1 VVDAQTA
8 GAPATE
14 VHTSDGDLRAELARV
29 RRELDARQRTID
41 TLIKRVYAAQATS
54 SFQLTAHNAEL
65 AKIVERKTAQVD
77 AQRVQLEAALDQLQ
91 RTQAELVQEQKLT
104 AIGQLAAGV
113 AHEIN
118 TPAQYVSDNT
128 TFLRSAMVR
137 LLGALD
143 AAFAVVRHAR
153 AGTIDV
159 SAVDAAERALTRGRI
174 DYLREQIPKAIEQ
187 SLDGIER
194 ISSIVGA
201 MKSFSHPSEGVLSPT
216 NLNEAITATITVA
229 RNEWKYVAEM
239 VTELAPDLPEVM
251 CLRDELNQ
259 VVLNLVVNAAHAIES
274 RGAGL
279 GTITVSTRA
288 DAEWVEIRVADT
300 GCGIPEQ
307 HRSRVFEPFFTTKAV
322 GKGTGQGLHIA
333 YQVVV
338 DKHRGAINF
347 ETQLGVGTTFIVRLP
362 LTARDATP

>member
-1 VVDAQTA
+1 
-8 GAPATE
+8 
-14 VHTSDGDLRAELARV
+14 VHGPDLQTSDTSAPDDDLRLENARL
-29 RRELDARQRTID
+29 RRELDARQRVID
-41 TLIKRVYAAQATS
+41 TLIKRVSATQATS
-54 SFQLTAHNAEL
+54 SLQLTSHNAEL
-65 AKIVERKTAQVD
+65 AKIVERKTAQID
-77 AQRVQLEAALDQLQ
+77 AQRVQLEDAFDRLQ

-128 TFLRSAMVR
+128 TFLRSAMAR

-143 AAFAVVRHAR
+143 AALAVVRAAR
-153 AGTIDV
+153 AGTV
-159 SAVDAAERALTRGRI
+159 EMALVEAAERAVVRGRI
-174 DYLREQIPKAIEQ
+174 DYLREQIPKAIDQ

-201 MKSFSHPSEGVLSPT
+201 MKSFSHPSDGILTPI
-216 NLNEAITATITVA
+216 NLNEAIQATITVA

-239 VTELAPDLPEVM
+239 ATELSPDLPDVM

-279 GTITVSTRA
+279 GVITVSTRT
-288 DAEWVEIRVADT
+288 DGEWVEIRVADT

-338 DKHRGAINF
+338 EKHRGTINF
-347 ETQLGVGTTFIVRLP
+347 ETQVGVGTTFIVRLP
-362 LTARDATP
+362 LTAPAAAS